1 MSYSTHK
8 SHAVQQWL
16 KPEKRQRFHLHF
28 TPTSSSWL
36 NPVER
41 WFALITE
48 RMIRRGTFLS
58 VRGLEQAI
66 YEWLAKWNRNPQPFA
81 WKATAGVI
89 LEKIRRC
96 KELAETTLV
105 H

>member
-8 SHAVQQWL
+8 GHAVQQWL
-16 KPEKRQRFHLHF
+16 KLEKRQRFHLHF
-28 TPTSSSWL
+28 TPTSSSGL

-58 VRGLEQAI
+58 VHELEQAI
-66 YEWLAKWNRNPQPFA
+66 YEWFGKM
-81 WKATAGVI
+81 
-89 LEKIRRC
+89 ES
-96 KELAETTLV
+96 
-105 H
+105 